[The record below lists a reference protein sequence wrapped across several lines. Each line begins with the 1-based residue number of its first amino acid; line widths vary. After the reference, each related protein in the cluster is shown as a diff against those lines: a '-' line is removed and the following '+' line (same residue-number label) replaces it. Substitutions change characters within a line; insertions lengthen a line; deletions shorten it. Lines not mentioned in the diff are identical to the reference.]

1 MVRCAIAA
9 VLFGSTVP
17 IASRLVERTSPQMVA
32 GLLYI
37 GAALAVAP
45 IVGTSTQALGS
56 VRRGGWQLA
65 IAVLA
70 GGLAGPLLLTS
81 GLARTPAATASL
93 LLNLEVVATAVIAAV
108 VFHEHLG
115 RRVVAGVALVMAAG
129 VLLTWSGT
137 PELRAGALLVVGACL
152 CWGVDNSV
160 TAQLDSVAPKHI
172 TLAKGVIAGTTN
184 VVIALVLGASLPGLW
199 VVVAALVTG
208 AIGYGASITLWVAG
222 ARDLGAAR
230 GQLVFSL
237 APFIGATVAWTAF
250 GDQAS
255 GTQLVALGIALA
267 GAVLVVGSGHDHP
280 HSHDAIEHIHE
291 HAHDAHH
298 HHEHDDGRLDEPHT
312 HRHEHAPLAHAHPHV
327 PDLHHRHAHVDDI
340 RG

>member
-1 MVRCAIAA
+1 
-9 VLFGSTVP
+9 
-17 IASRLVERTSPQMVA
+17 MVA

-45 IVGTSTQALGS
+45 IVGTPRQALGS

-81 GLARTPAATASL
+81 GLARTPAATGSL
-93 LLNLEVVATAVIAAV
+93 LLNLEVAATAMIAAA

-115 RRVVAGVALVMAAG
+115 RRVVAGVALVTAAG

-137 PELRAGALLVVGACL
+137 PELRAGALLVIGASL
-152 CWGVDNSV
+152 CWGLDNSV
-160 TAQLDSVAPKHI
+160 TAQLDSVAPEHI

-184 VVIALVLGASLPGLW
+184 VIIALVLGASVPGLW
-199 VVVAALVTG
+199 VVVALVTG
-208 AIGYGASITLWVAG
+208 AIGYGASITLWVTG

-237 APFIGATVAWTAF
+237 APFVGATVAWTAF
-250 GDQAS
+250 GDHAS

-267 GAVLVVGSGHDHP
+267 GAVLVVGSGHAHP
-280 HSHDAIEHIHE
+280 HSHQATEHIHE
-291 HAHDAHH
+291 HWHDAHH
-298 HHEHDDGRLDEPHT
+298 HHDHAGSDIGEPHT
-312 HRHEHAPLAHAHPHV
+312 HPHEHQPLVHAHPHV
-327 PDLHHRHAHVDDI
+327 PDLHHRHVHDDE
-340 RG
+340 RS